1 MKDKVEMIKLLLG
14 DCPPSTNIK
23 VIQYWLNS
31 TEQLIKNYRNI
42 ETLPPEL
49 DNVLIELTCLRI
61 GNNSKGVGSGNAVAT
76 SMSDNGQSVSFG
88 FKANGISTEDQELL
102 SSYKKQ
108 LIKFRR
114 LI

>member
-1 MKDKVEMIKLLLG
+1 MDNKIEMLKLLLG

-23 VIQYWLNS
+23 VMQYWLSS
-31 TEQLIKNYRNI
+31 TEQLIKNYCNI
-42 ETLPPEL
+42 DEIPKEL

-61 GNNSKGVGSGNAVAT
+61 NNNSKGIGTGSAVAT

-88 FKANGISTEDQELL
+88 FKPNGISAEDQDLL
-102 SSYKKQ
+102 SSYKQQ

>member
-1 MKDKVEMIKLLLG
+1 MDNKVETISMLLNG
-14 DCPPSTNIK
+14 CPPSTNIK
-23 VIQYWLNS
+23 LIEYWLNS
-31 TEQLIKNYRNI
+31 TEQLIKNYCNI

-61 GNNSKGVGSGNAVAT
+61 GNNSKGIGSGSAVAT

-88 FKANGISTEDQELL
+88 FKPNGISAEDQDLL
-102 SSYKKQ
+102 SSYKQQ